1 MSDAE
6 KRTFTDEEALSFH
19 KHPTPGKIAIAATKP
34 MATQRDLSLAYSPGV
49 AVPVLKIAEDPETA
63 YDYTSKGNLVAVF
76 SNGTAILGLGNLGAL
91 ASKPVME
98 GKGVLFKRFADVD
111 AIDIECSATD
121 PDEIITVAKNI
132 GVTFGGINLED
143 IKSPECFRI
152 ETELQELLDIPV
164 FHDDQHGTAIISAAG
179 LINACEITGRNIAEI
194 KVVLNGAGAAGI
206 ATLDLIKAMGVSH
219 QNVIA
224 CDSKGVIY
232 RGRTNDMNQWKSAH
246 AIDTDTRTLAEA
258 LEGADVFIGLSVKGA
273 LTQDMVKSMAA
284 KPIIFAMANPDPEIL
299 PEDVLAVR
307 PDAIVATGR
316 SDYPNQ
322 VNNVLGFPYIF
333 RGALDVRARRVNMEM
348 KVACANALAQLARE
362 DVPDEVAAAYHGT
375 QLKFG
380 PEYIIPTPFDPR
392 LISYIPPFVAQAAM
406 DTGVARK
413 PIEDMDAYR
422 ASLAQRLDPTAA
434 FLQKLQGAVQA
445 GPKKKKIVF
454 AEGEEPSVIRAAY
467 AFQSSGLGDAVLVGR
482 EELVHA
488 NMRLVGLDPADVKL
502 EIINARLSHWNQEFV
517 DNLYE
522 RLQREGFL
530 RRDVQRLINQDRN
543 AFGASMV
550 ALGYADGMV
559 TGVTRAFDQVL
570 NEVLQVIDPAPG
582 GRVMGMSVVLA
593 KGRTLFIA
601 DANVT
606 ELPDAEELVEIALEA
621 ARAVRNLGYTP
632 RVAFMSYSAFGNPM
646 GERSERVRE
655 AVAMLDDMEGVDFE
669 YEGEMPPELALIPE
683 ARVNYPFMRLSG
695 PANVL
700 IMPAIHSA
708 AISTQL
714 IQALGGATVIGPL
727 LLGLAKPVQICPLS
741 ASVSKILQMATV
753 AAHDGDLAVVDA

>member
-6 KRTFTDEEALSFH
+6 KRTFTDDEALSFH
-19 KHPTPGKIAIAATKP
+19 KHPIPGKLAIAPTKP

-63 YDYTSKGNLVAVF
+63 YDYTSKGNMVAVI
-76 SNGTAILGLGNLGAL
+76 SNGTAILGLGDLGAL

-98 GKGVLFKRFADVD
+98 GKSVLFKRFADVD
-111 AIDIECSATD
+111 SIDVELTAKD
-121 PDEIITVAKNI
+121 PDEIITVVKNI
-132 GVTFGGINLED
+132 GITWGGINLED

-179 LINACEITGRNIAEI
+179 LINACEITGRDISKI

-219 QNVIA
+219 ANVIA
-224 CDSKGVIY
+224 VDSKGVIW
-232 RGRTNDMNQWKSAH
+232 RGRPNDMNQWKSAH
-246 AIDTDTRTLAEA
+246 AVDTDARTLAEA
-258 LEGADVFIGLSVKGA
+258 LAGADVFLGLSVKGA
-273 LTQDMVKSMAA
+273 LTAEMVKSMAP
-284 KPIIFAMANPDPEIL
+284 KPIVFAMANPDPEIL
-299 PEDVLAVR
+299 PEEVYAVR

-348 KVACANALAQLARE
+348 KIACANALAQLARE
-362 DVPDEVAAAYHGT
+362 DVPDEVAAAYHGA
-375 QLKFG
+375 QLRFG
-380 PEYIIPTPFDPR
+380 PEYIIPSPFDPR

-406 DTGVARK
+406 DTGVARR

-422 ASLAQRLDPTAA
+422 ASLAQRLDPSAA
-434 FLQKLQGAVQA
+434 FLQKLQGAVAA
-445 GPKKKKIVF
+445 GPKKKIVF

-482 EELVHA
+482 EELVHS
-488 NMRLVGLDPADVKL
+488 NMKLVGLDPADAKL
-502 EIINARLSHWNQEFV
+502 EIINARVSHWNEAFV
-517 DNLYE
+517 DSLYA

-543 AFGASMV
+543 SFAASMV
-550 ALGYADGMV
+550 AAGHADGMV
-559 TGVTRAFDQVL
+559 TGVTRSFDQVL
-570 NEVLQVIDPAPG
+570 DEVLQVIDPAPG

-601 DANVT
+601 DTNVT
-606 ELPDAEELVEIALEA
+606 EMPDAEDLVEIAREA
-621 ARAVRNLGYTP
+621 ASAVRNLGYTP

-646 GERSERVRE
+646 GERSEKVRE
-655 AVAMLDDMEGVDFE
+655 AVAMLDEMDVDFE
-669 YEGEMPPELALIPE
+669 YEGEMPPDLALIPE

-708 AISTQL
+708 TISTQL
-714 IQALGGATVIGPL
+714 IQALGGATVIGPI
-727 LLGLAKPVQICPLS
+727 LLGLSKSVQICPLS

-753 AAHDGDLAVVDA
+753 AAHDGELAVIEG

>member
-19 KHPTPGKIAIAATKP
+19 KHPTPGKIAIAPTKP

-49 AVPVLKIAEDPETA
+49 AVPVLKIAEQPETV
-63 YDYTSKGNLVAVF
+63 YDYTSKGNLVAVV

-111 AIDIECSATD
+111 AIDIELTATD
-121 PDEIITVAKNI
+121 PDEIITVVKNI

-179 LINACEITGRNIAEI
+179 LINACEITGRDISKI

-206 ATLDLIKAMGVSH
+206 ATLDLIKAMGVAH
-219 QNVIA
+219 ENVIA

-232 RGRTNDMNQWKSAH
+232 KGRTTDMTQWKSAH
-246 AIDTDTRTLAEA
+246 AVDTDARTLAEA
-258 LEGADVFIGLSVKGA
+258 MKGADVFIGLSVKGA

-284 KPIIFAMANPDPEIL
+284 KPIIFAMANPDPEIV
-299 PEDVLAVR
+299 PEEVYAVR

-348 KVACANALAQLARE
+348 KVACANALAKLARE

-392 LISYIPPFVAQAAM
+392 LISYIPPFVAKAAM

-445 GPKKKKIVF
+445 GPKKKIVF

-467 AFQSSGLGDAVLVGR
+467 AFQSSGLGEAVLVGR
-482 EELVHA
+482 EELVHE
-488 NMRLVGLDPADVKL
+488 NMRLAGLDPAETRL
-502 EIINARLSHWNQEFV
+502 EIINARLSHWNATFV
-517 DNLYE
+517 DSLYE

-543 AFGASMV
+543 AFAASMV
-550 ALGYADGMV
+550 AHGHADGMV
-559 TGVTRAFDQVL
+559 TGVTRSFDQVL
-570 NEVLQVIDPAPG
+570 TEVLQVIDPAPG

-601 DANVT
+601 DSNVT
-606 ELPDAEELVEIALEA
+606 ELPDAYELVEIAREA
-621 ARAVRNLGYTP
+621 ARAVRNLGYAP
-632 RVAFMSYSAFGNPM
+632 RVAFMSYSTFGNPM

-655 AVAMLDDMEGVDFE
+655 AVAMLDEMEDVDFE
-669 YEGEMPPELALIPE
+669 YEGEMPPELALLPE

-753 AAHDGDLAVVDA
+753 AAHDGDLAVLEG